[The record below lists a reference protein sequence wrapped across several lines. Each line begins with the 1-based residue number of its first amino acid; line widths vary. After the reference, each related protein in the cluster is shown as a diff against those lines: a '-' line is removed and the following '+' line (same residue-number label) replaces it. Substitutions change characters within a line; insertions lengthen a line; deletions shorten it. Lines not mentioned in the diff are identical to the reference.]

1 MMITK
6 ETTSARTPIAI
17 RVICH
22 PIRLRCCVQVLGTS
36 RKKRNVTE
44 VEIRK
49 MTTWTF
55 IKHIIYIRRQQ
66 IPKSSY
72 ANKFG
77 WCKVK
82 VNTIEC
88 MHAVVIKC
96 IETIG
101 MACQTARCLPT
112 KPYPY
117 QLLTLFL
124 GFWMIQCI
132 SVVIYMYLHLA
143 ALLCNVAIRILIAD
157 IILHSSVFSSL
168 DFIVNGISFA
178 VILFTPAS
186 WVGE

>member
-1 MMITK
+1 MFLHGHSEFSKEVLMQQIYNSLISWQETTIMVMMITK

-22 PIRLRCCVQVLGTS
+22 PIRLCSVQVFGTS

-55 IKHIIYIRRQQ
+55 IKHITYICRKY
-66 IPKSSY
+66 IPKSSS

-82 VNTIEC
+82 VNTIEY
-88 MHAVVIKC
+88 MHAIVIKC

-112 KPYPY
+112 KLHPY

-143 ALLCNVAIRILIAD
+143 ALCYVMLPAE
-157 IILHSSVFSSL
+157 FS
-168 DFIVNGISFA
+168 
-178 VILFTPAS
+178 
-186 WVGE
+186 